1 MTVPV
6 LPSEPASTGAPARD
20 SLFAERVR
28 WTGTPK
34 QVIASPL
41 HRAMAWLLGT
51 FSAIST
57 LLAIAGSQAG
67 HGSTGKL
74 VIFAAWTASVALA
87 VRMLP
92 VLFAQAARFT
102 VTDRHVI
109 WQGGKLKRT
118 MQRAGISFA
127 RITWHKNNPHVGDI
141 DLVRAVPTGALR
153 RRLTLT
159 FEGVA
164 APHRVWSIVRGAQT
178 LAGQE
183 GGGNV
188 PPEER
193 LDAKES
199 VRWTG
204 SPTLSWRAWLPLTT
218 RRTLTAAL
226 GLLCWMFALR
236 SVLVGLPVLERL
248 LDGGIPLTSLA
259 FLCLAASILLTVAA
273 LVTLGIW
280 FLHVGITRKPWMDRK
295 TRYLV
300 TNQRLILL
308 RGRRELHV
316 DRSAI
321 VDVVDRNGLYGERD
335 AYLILD
341 GPHSRAVSAQGVF
354 GPGERVRGFRPMLQG
369 LTKQELQA
377 LRQELVGKSPD

>member
-1 MTVPV
+1 
-6 LPSEPASTGAPARD
+6 
-20 SLFAERVR
+20 
-28 WTGTPK
+28 
-34 QVIASPL
+34 
-41 HRAMAWLLGT
+41 MAWLLAT

-67 HGSTGKL
+67 HGATGKL
-74 VIFAAWTASVALA
+74 ILFAAWTATVALA
-87 VRMLP
+87 VRMVP

-127 RITWHKNNPHVGDI
+127 RITWHRNNPQVGDI

-159 FEGVA
+159 FQGVA
-164 APHRVWSIVRGAQT
+164 APHRVWAIVRGAQT
-178 LAGQE
+178 LPGQE
-183 GGGNV
+183 GGGDV
-188 PPEER
+188 APEQR
-193 LDAKES
+193 LDAMEA
-199 VRWTG
+199 VRWTAA
-204 SPTLSWRAWLPLTT
+204 PMPSWRAWLPLST

-226 GLLCWMFALR
+226 GVLCWMFALR
-236 SVLVGLPVLERL
+236 STLVGIPVLERL
-248 LDGGIPLTSLA
+248 LAGGIPLTSLA
-259 FLCLAASILLTVAA
+259 FVCLSASILLTVASLVA
-273 LVTLGIW
+273 LGGW

-316 DRSAI
+316 DRAAI
-321 VDVVDRNGLYGERD
+321 VDIVDRNGLYGGRD

-369 LTKQELQA
+369 LTEQQLHT
-377 LRQELVGKSPD
+377 LRKELVGKRSDQGTLQ